1 MPEIRQNFQG
11 PALLVYVH
19 LASYCPQKAQSVLFR
34 ELSVKL
40 QLAIFIIYYWA
51 IRDTNV
57 HADVTEIRNSDQSF
71 FSMHDLPIVSPSK
84 APTST
89 KEIGV

>member
-1 MPEIRQNFQG
+1 M
-11 PALLVYVH
+11 
-19 LASYCPQKAQSVLFR
+19 KM
-34 ELSVKL
+34 
-40 QLAIFIIYYWA
+40 QLAIFMIYYWA

-57 HADVTEIRNSDQSF
+57 HSYVTVTRNSDQF

-89 KEIGV
+89 REIGGYTETGVYTSATREVLDSLYTNLTSK

>member
-1 MPEIRQNFQG
+1 M
-11 PALLVYVH
+11 
-19 LASYCPQKAQSVLFR
+19 
-34 ELSVKL
+34 
-40 QLAIFIIYYWA
+40 QLAIFMIYYWA

-57 HADVTEIRNSDQSF
+57 HTDVTEARNSDQSF

-89 KEIGV
+89 RERCIYSATREVLDSLYTNLT